1 MGKVFRF
8 SQSLRFGHCDM
19 AGIVFLSPFFDMVNA
34 TVEDWFERGLEFPF
48 HDFHLKHRYG
58 NPIVSTSCEFLH
70 PCRYGEKMTLE
81 LGVASLGR
89 SSIDLQI
96 SARVLGEERM
106 RVRHKTAMISL
117 GTFRSIAIPG
127 ELRAKMEQYA
137 VVRGGEPD
145 LPLPGRKAA
154 EPENCFRSRQPIRYS
169 HCDPSEI
176 VYFPRFFDLFNAALE
191 DWFAQA
197 LGSPWGSDFMGA
209 RNLRMPTL
217 RIGCEFLRGCR
228 LGETLDI
235 ELWPTRLGRS
245 SLEFALAGKVD
256 GETRMRV
263 AWTLC
268 VISFETFKSVAIPD
282 DLRARMQ
289 PFLAPAQGRHR

>member
-137 VVRGGEPD
+137 VVRGG
-145 LPLPGRKAA
+145 AA
-154 EPENCFRSRQPIRYS
+154 ELHVQRRGEADAPGAHCVSPGSSSASRGGMDRT
-169 HCDPSEI
+169 PS
-176 VYFPRFFDLFNAALE
+176 
-191 DWFAQA
+191 
-197 LGSPWGSDFMGA
+197 
-209 RNLRMPTL
+209 
-217 RIGCEFLRGCR
+217 
-228 LGETLDI
+228 
-235 ELWPTRLGRS
+235 
-245 SLEFALAGKVD
+245 
-256 GETRMRV
+256 
-263 AWTLC
+263 
-268 VISFETFKSVAIPD
+268 SVATRKSRRLKVTIASARAVTA
-282 DLRARMQ
+282 RART
-289 PFLAPAQGRHR
+289 